1 MLSSQHRLGYYNVW
15 YVILNRKSVYSD
27 NDNEF
32 KRVMLITAGGLGF
45 FFFAFNLFFKPL
57 HQRNKAK
64 GNLKKNPVSTNH
76 I

>member
-1 MLSSQHRLGYYNVW
+1 M
-15 YVILNRKSVYSD
+15 YSD

-45 FFFAFNLFFKPL
+45 FFAFTLFFKPL

-64 GNLKKNPVSTNH
+64 GNLKKPQYRQIIYKRHNLADAKELSH
-76 I
+76 GDMFL